1 MALTGLEIY
10 KLLPKTNCK
19 KCGFPTCLAFAMQL
33 ALKKVELSKCPD
45 VSEETKKTLEG
56 ASAPPIKLV
65 KIGTGPKTFQ
75 VGEET
80 VLFRHDDRF
89 YNPCGIAA
97 QIPDNLSS
105 QAMTET
111 IERIKKLHWMR
122 VGMEI
127 GVNLVAL
134 ENVSGSP
141 DTFTSAAKTLSQ
153 SLDLPLILQSDS
165 AENLVSAGSAIKNKH
180 PLIFSANSANFEVLA
195 KFCKEANLPLAVA
208 GKDIEETADLTAR
221 VKELG
226 VQEQVLVAPYENLK
240 ENLHFLTKARRAA
253 LKKTFRPLG
262 YSIAV
267 CAYRAKGDS
276 LDQLCDAAVYIA
288 KYGGIII
295 VNAFE
300 NWEVLPLVTLRQN
313 IYTNPQK
320 PIAVEPKLYTVGEP
334 NENSPLMF
342 TTNFSLTYYTVEGE
356 VEASRVPSYIL
367 AVNTEGLSV
376 LTSYSGD
383 KLNEKVV
390 AKAMKDAGV
399 ENVVKHRK
407 LIIPGLVAVMSG
419 KLEEET
425 GWQVIVGPK
434 EAAYIP
440 KFLQTVWK

>member
-33 ALKKVELSKCPD
+33 AQKKVELSKCPD
-45 VSEETKKTLEG
+45 ASEEAKKTLEG
-56 ASAPPIKLV
+56 ASAPPVKLV
-65 KIGTGPKTFQ
+65 KIGAGAKTFQ

-89 YNPCGIAA
+89 YNQCGLAPR
-97 QIPDNLSS
+97 IPDNLSAA
-105 QAMTET
+105 AMSET
-111 IERIKKLHWMR
+111 IEKIKQLHWMR

-134 ENVSGSP
+134 ENASGSP
-141 DTFTSAAKTLSQ
+141 DTFTNAAKTLSR

-165 AENLVSAGSAIKNKH
+165 AENLVAAGSVVKDKR
-180 PLIFSANSANFEVLA
+180 PLIFAANSANFEVLA
-195 KFCKEANLPLAVA
+195 KFCKDANLPLAVR

-226 VQEQVLVAPYENLK
+226 VAEQVIVAPYESVK
-240 ENLHFLTKARRAA
+240 ENLHFLTKVRRAA

-262 YSIAV
+262 YPAAV
-267 CAYRAKGDS
+267 CAYLAKGDS
-276 LDQLCDAAVYIA
+276 LDQLCDAAIYIA
-288 KYGGIII
+288 KYGGIVII
-295 VNAFE
+295 NAFE

-320 PIAVEPKLYTVGEP
+320 PIAVEPKLYKIGEP

-383 KLNEKVV
+383 KLNEKIV

-399 ENVVKHRK
+399 ENIVKHRK